1 MQSDRSSNWYDVVV
15 LSFVLDGDNATWARF
30 FFSAMHKNF
39 DDEAS
44 FSNHIIANLVIMPF
58 RSLFV
63 SSGRVLSYWL
73 SVWGVK
79 CVSSVLHRGQRLSSF
94 LSWCDCCDQSE
105 MFVPQQFVI
114 SELLIG
120 RYWI

>member
-44 FSNHIIANLVIMPF
+44 FSKDIIASLVIMLF

-63 SSGRVLSYWL
+63 SSGRVMSYCF
-73 SVWGVK
+73 GVGCEM
-79 CVSSVLHRGQRLSSF
+79 CVICS
-94 LSWCDCCDQSE
+94 LSWSTFE
-105 MFVPQQFVI
+105 FVSVVVR
-114 SELLIG
+114 LL
-120 RYWI
+120 

>member
-44 FSNHIIANLVIMPF
+44 FSNHVIANLVIIAFSISVCFKWSCFVLLAFGVGCEMCVICSPSWSTF
-58 RSLFV
+58 EFV
-63 SSGRVLSYWL
+63 SV
-73 SVWGVK
+73 VV
-79 CVSSVLHRGQRLSSF
+79 RL
-94 LSWCDCCDQSE
+94 L
-105 MFVPQQFVI
+105 
-114 SELLIG
+114 
-120 RYWI
+120 